1 MDTHNRTVKAANQTR
16 STQLNLPITEVIT
29 ITIATT
35 TYPKKKRG
43 KMEEYLTKDIVS
55 TRDSCPRCIFFF
67 WKLKWLRLIR
77 DRISCHSVSNHTHDK
92 QIRLPLHGCP
102 ILLVTHMITDRIGL
116 HLVLLLL

>member
-55 TRDSCPRCIFFF
+55 TRDSCPRCIFFLEIEMV
-67 WKLKWLRLIR
+67 KIN
-77 DRISCHSVSNHTHDK
+77 S
-92 QIRLPLHGCP
+92 
-102 ILLVTHMITDRIGL
+102 
-116 HLVLLLL
+116 

>member
-1 MDTHNRTVKAANQTR
+1 MNTHNRTVKAANQTM
-16 STQLNLPITEVIT
+16 STQLNLPITELIT

-35 TYPKKKRG
+35 TYPKKKQG
-43 KMEEYLTKDIVS
+43 KIEEYLTKDIVS
-55 TRDSCPRCIFFF
+55 TRDICPRCIFFF
-67 WKLKWLRLIR
+67 RKLKWLRLIH

-116 HLVLLLL
+116 HSVLLLL

>member
-1 MDTHNRTVKAANQTR
+1 MDTHNRTVKAANQTM
-16 STQLNLPITEVIT
+16 STQLNLPITELIT

-43 KMEEYLTKDIVS
+43 KIEEYLTKDIVS
-55 TRDSCPRCIFFF
+55 TRDICPRCIFFF
-67 WKLKWLRLIR
+67 RKLKWLRLIR

-102 ILLVTHMITDRIGL
+102 ILLVTRMITDQIGL
-116 HLVLLLL
+116 HSVLLLL